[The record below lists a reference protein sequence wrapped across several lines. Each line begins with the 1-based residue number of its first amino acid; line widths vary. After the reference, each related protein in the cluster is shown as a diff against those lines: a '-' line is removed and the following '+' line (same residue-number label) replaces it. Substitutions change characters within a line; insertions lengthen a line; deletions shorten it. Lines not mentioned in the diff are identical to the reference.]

1 MTVRSLPLRLAP
13 RPGEAIDSWL
23 EALAAHNDVAWGDL
37 IAATGVLQMHGTRR
51 TWLHCLAADQ
61 ADLLSAVTGVHPD
74 AIHAATL
81 AGDPEIAGDVDAMV
95 DATAV
100 FAPGG
105 RVSGSRFCPAC
116 LASTSGRWQLSW
128 RRSWTF
134 ACTTHYCLLA
144 TSCPVCQ
151 AVQRQRTHSANKVP
165 NSGHCAAFSAPGTGT
180 RPLCG
185 ADLTA
190 TPVLH
195 LGRGHPA
202 IAAQKLLTEV
212 FAAGRATFGIYH
224 RYPCTANDALLDI
237 RDLGRVFLHE
247 TTHAALPNY
256 LPEDL
261 LTEYDF
267 TREPQSIRRPTPSAV
282 NAVAVTAA
290 LSILRQPSIA
300 AAGTALHTLQAL
312 TGQPV
317 ASMLN
322 NQTHRP
328 SVAFDATGL
337 SAQEP
342 DLPAAS
348 QLRYGLGTA
357 CPRRPNTD
365 RARVRDLVSKL
376 PTTLWPEWSIR
387 LTGRVCSQ
395 YMAQPALSVAVLLGD
410 TDLPTDEALRL
421 LGIPLTA
428 EPIYDAL
435 AALKNCP
442 DWPDIRKAVR
452 RLSDHLYG
460 HDLVIDYPRRREL
473 DYDHLLPEAEW
484 RQICRNTA
492 SNVLGAHVAR
502 RYLRERLTGTSSFC
516 ANPPHT
522 TSSRSLNRFPRR
534 LTPKLR
540 RELLRY
546 AAQFLTAHG
555 IPHEPVE
562 WRPPTHALRGLHL
575 PGDEFDTD
583 VLAALHQGIRHDKL
597 SLIDAAHRFDVP
609 VDIARHLLEAH
620 PAPASPRRPRTRAIT
635 APRAGPCYQRA
646 ANALPRERF
655 ADLYEQQCKTLAEI
669 AKDVGVD
676 PTTVANLARDYGIP
690 IRRGGLQRVT
700 IDREW
705 LRDQY
710 LTQHKPT
717 TAIAQER
724 GVSSAL
730 IANRLAEFGI
740 PRHDR
745 HAWRNPDQ
753 RWRKLPYIVDDR
765 LPPVLVPVF
774 SRRDGWLLLQHLAV
788 LTEYRS
794 FTDAAAALQ
803 LTGEAIRH
811 RVQIIETL
819 TGSPMFERA
828 RRGAP
833 MSLTPAGR
841 EIVSAVHDLQ
851 HAGGPEPVSTAGYL
865 PPGPC
870 DLGRITADITK
881 IPTLSAVPTVVSYDT
896 NPTASGSREQ
906 RTYAPNTDLLLAPV
920 LARDD
925 GWQRLQIFADAS
937 RYRSYRQ
944 ASQHLDLSIDT
955 IKRTIKII
963 ETKMGTAM
971 FTRARTH
978 IPMALTPAG
987 SKVVAAIGRLADA
1000 DGP

>member
-1 MTVRSLPLRLAP
+1 MTPRSLPLRLAP
-13 RPGEAIDSWL
+13 RPGEVIDSWL
-23 EALAAHNDVAWGDL
+23 EALAAHNDVPWADL
-37 IAATGVLQMHGTRR
+37 IASTGTRQLRGYGR

-61 ADLLSAVTGVHPD
+61 AELLSAVTGVHPD

-81 AGDPEIAGDVDAMV
+81 AGDPEIAGDVDAMR
-95 DATAV
+95 DAAAV

-105 RVSGSRFCPAC
+105 RVSGSRFCPEC
-116 LASTSGRWQLSW
+116 LAATSGRWQLSW
-128 RRSWTF
+128 RRSWVF
-134 ACTTHYCLLA
+134 ACTTHCCLLA
-144 TSCPVCQ
+144 TNCPVCH
-151 AVQRQRTHSANKVP
+151 ATQRQHTHSTNKVP
-165 NSGHCAAFSAPGTGT
+165 NPGHCAALSATGTGT

-195 LGRGHPA
+195 LGRGHRA
-202 IAAQKLLTEV
+202 IAAQKVLTEV
-212 FAAGRATFGIYH
+212 FATGRATFGIYH
-224 RYPCTANDALLDI
+224 RYPCTANEALLDI
-237 RDLGRVFLHE
+237 RDVGRVFLHE
-247 TTHAALPNY
+247 STRAALPDY

-261 LTEYDF
+261 LTEYDL
-267 TREPQSIRRPTPSAV
+267 TREPQRVRRPTPSAV

-290 LSILRQPSIA
+290 MGILRQPSVA
-300 AAGTALHTLQAL
+300 AAGTALRTLQVL

-317 ASMLN
+317 TSMLKS
-322 NQTHRP
+322 QTHRP
-328 SVAFDATGL
+328 SVAFDATCL

-348 QLRYGLGTA
+348 QLRCGLGTA
-357 CPRRPNTD
+357 CPRRPSDD

-395 YMAQPALSVAVLLGD
+395 YMAQPALSVAVLLVD
-410 TDLPTDEALRL
+410 TDLPTDEALLL
-421 LGIPLTA
+421 LGTPLTA
-428 EPIYDAL
+428 EPINEAL

-442 DWPDIRKAVR
+442 DWPDIRTAVR

-473 DYDHLLPEAEW
+473 NYDQLLPESEW

-516 ANPPHT
+516 ADLPRIA
-522 TSSRSLNRFPRR
+522 SLRALNRFPRR

-546 AAQFLTAHG
+546 ATRFLTAHG
-555 IPHEPVE
+555 ITHEPVE
-562 WRPPTHALRGLHL
+562 SRPPTHVLRGLHL
-575 PGDEFDTD
+575 PGDEFGTE
-583 VLAALHQGIRHDKL
+583 VLTALQHSIRHDHL
-597 SLIDAAHRFDVP
+597 SLIDAARLSDTP
-609 VDIARHLLEAH
+609 VDVARHLLEAH

-635 APRAGPCYQRA
+635 AAPAGPCYQRA

-655 ADLYEQQCKTLAEI
+655 ADLYEQQRKTLAEI

-690 IRRGGLQRVT
+690 ISRSAHRRVT
-700 IDREW
+700 IGREW

-717 TAIAQER
+717 TRIAAECR
-724 GVSSAL
+724 VSSAL

-740 PRHDR
+740 PRHDG
-745 HAWRNPDQ
+745 HTWRSPDQ

-765 LPPVLVPVF
+765 VPPVLAPVF
-774 SRRDGWLLLQHLAV
+774 SRRDGWLLLQHLAE
-788 LTEYRS
+788 LTAYRS
-794 FTDAAAALQ
+794 FKDAAAALR
-803 LTGEAIRH
+803 LTGEAIRN

-819 TGSPMFERA
+819 TGSAVFERA

-833 MSLTPAGR
+833 MRLTPAGR

-851 HAGGPEPVSTAGYL
+851 QAGGPEPVSTAGYL

-870 DLGRITADITK
+870 DLGRITVHTARV
-881 IPTLSAVPTVVSYDT
+881 PTLSAVPALASRHA
-896 NPTASGSREQ
+896 NPATSGSRER
-906 RTYAPNTDLLLAPV
+906 RTYAPNTDPLLAPV

-925 GWQRLQIFADAS
+925 GWQRLQILADVS

-955 IKRTIKII
+955 IKRTVKII
-963 ETKMGTAM
+963 ETKLGTVM

-978 IPMALTPAG
+978 IPMELTPAG
-987 SKVVAAIGRLADA
+987 SKVVAAVVRLADA
-1000 DGP
+1000 GGP